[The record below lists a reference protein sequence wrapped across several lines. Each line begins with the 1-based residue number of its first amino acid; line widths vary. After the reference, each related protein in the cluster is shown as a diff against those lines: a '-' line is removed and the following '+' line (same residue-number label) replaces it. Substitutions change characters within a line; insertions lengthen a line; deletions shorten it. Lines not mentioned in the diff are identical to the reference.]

1 MDDKTAECFLKLK
14 IDINKIEQDTRD
26 GKNYSSSDLDLLNEF
41 TKGIP
46 MREIKVVKHKEMLS
60 DDDYD
65 KIMMLR
71 SKRAK
76 YAGVMDKNL
85 PRSFKEE
92 LDLLESA
99 IADHYKSEDFDDE
112 ETEFDY
118 NPDAEVFIPYVKTN
132 CGHTYGFK
140 NEQ

>member
-1 MDDKTAECFLKLK
+1 MDDKAAEFFIRLKEN
-14 IDINKIEQDTRD
+14 INKIEQDTRD
-26 GKNYSSSDLDLLNEF
+26 GKNYSSSDLDTLKEF

-46 MREIKVVKHKEMLS
+46 MRDLRMVKEQEMLS

-65 KIMMLR
+65 KIMMIR

-76 YAGVMDKNL
+76 YTGKMDRNL
-85 PRSFKEE
+85 PQSFKEE
-92 LDLLESA
+92 LELLENA

-118 NPDAEVFIPYVKTN
+118 DPDNITFTPYVKTN

-140 NEQ
+140 NC